1 MTLFEREQN
10 AFLHTYKR
18 IPLQI
23 VKGEGIYLYADNGSK
38 YMDFFSGL
46 AVNALGYAH
55 PRIVEAVSR
64 QIGLFAHLSNNY
76 ITEIQLALTEKLLH
90 YSGMGKAFLSNSGTE
105 AVEAAIKMVRLLKG
119 PDATIY
125 SLTNDFHGRTYGA
138 LSLTQRPKYQKGF
151 EPLLPNT
158 GAIEFNNINDLRAKV
173 SETTGAIILEF
184 LQGEGGINELSQ
196 EFVAE
201 MVRLREQ
208 FGFLII
214 SDCIQC
220 GIGRTGL
227 PFSHNY
233 YHMHPDAIV
242 AAKAIGGG
250 LPLGALLVDNKY
262 EHVFPTGKH
271 GTTFGGNPVSCAAGL
286 VVLEEVFENGL
297 MEQVRQLGMYFK
309 ERLLQMKS
317 LYPEKIADVRG
328 KGYMLGVQLTFNGTP
343 VIEQLFERKILS
355 NCTNDTVIRILP
367 PLIAEKQDIDLFCTH
382 FQDIIESAVL

>member
-1 MTLFEREQN
+1 MNLFEREKN

-23 VKGEGIYLYADNGSK
+23 SKGDGIYLYDTSGSR

-46 AVNALGYAH
+46 AVNALGYSH
-55 PRIVEAVSR
+55 PRIVEAVTR

-76 ITEIQLALTEKLLH
+76 VTNVQIDFTEKLLH
-90 YSGMGKAFLSNSGTE
+90 YAGMGKAFLTNSGTE
-105 AVEAAIKMVRLLKG
+105 AVESAIKMVRLLKG
-119 PDATIY
+119 PDAMIY

-138 LSLTQRPKYQKGF
+138 LSLTQRAKYQKGF

-158 GAIEFNNINDLRAKV
+158 GAIEFNNVDDLLNKV
-173 SETTGAIILEF
+173 NANTGAIILEF
-184 LQGEGGINELSQ
+184 LQGEGGINEVSAD
-196 EFVAE
+196 FVNTMTE
-201 MVRLREQ
+201 LREKY
-208 FGFLII
+208 GFLII

-233 YHMHPDAIV
+233 YNFSPDVIV
-242 AAKAIGGG
+242 VAKAIGGG
-250 LPLGALLVDNKY
+250 LPLGALLVPNSL
-262 EHVFPTGKH
+262 ENVFALGKH

-297 MEQVRQLGMYFK
+297 MEQVRQLGTYFK
-309 ERLLQMKS
+309 EGLLQMKAN
-317 LYPEKIADVRG
+317 YPDKIKSVRG
-328 KGYMLGVQLTFNGTP
+328 KGFMLGVELSFNGSG
-343 VIEQLFERKILS
+343 VVEQLFERKILS

-367 PLIAEKQDIDLFCTH
+367 PLITEKQDIDIFCTH
-382 FQDIIESAVL
+382 FEDILTLV

>member
-1 MTLFEREQN
+1 MNLFEREKN

-23 VKGEGIYLYADNGSK
+23 SKGDGIYLYDTTGSK

-55 PRIVEAVSR
+55 PRIVEAVTK

-76 ITEIQLALTEKLLH
+76 VTNVQLDFTEKLLH
-90 YSGMGKAFLSNSGTE
+90 YAGMGKAFLTNSGTE
-105 AVEAAIKMVRLLKG
+105 AVESAIKMVRLLKG
-119 PDATIY
+119 PDAMIY

-138 LSLTQRPKYQKGF
+138 LSLTQRAKYQKGF

-158 GAIEFNNINDLRAKV
+158 GAIEFNNVDDLLTKV
-173 SETTGAIILEF
+173 NGNTGAIILEF
-184 LQGEGGINELSQ
+184 LQGEGGINEVSTD
-196 EFVAE
+196 FVNTMTE
-201 MVRLREQ
+201 LREKY
-208 FGFLII
+208 GFLII

-233 YHMHPDAIV
+233 YSFNPDAIV

-250 LPLGALLVDNKY
+250 LPLGALLVPNSL
-262 EHVFPTGKH
+262 ENVFTLGKH

-297 MEQVRQLGMYFK
+297 MEQVRQLGTYFK
-309 ERLLQMKS
+309 EVLLQMKAN
-317 LYPEKIADVRG
+317 YPEKIKSVRG
-328 KGYMLGVQLTFNGTP
+328 KGFMLGVELTFNGSG
-343 VIEQLFERKILS
+343 VVEQLFERKILS

-367 PLIAEKQDIDLFCTH
+367 PLITEKQDIDIFCTH
-382 FQDIIESAVL
+382 FEDILASV